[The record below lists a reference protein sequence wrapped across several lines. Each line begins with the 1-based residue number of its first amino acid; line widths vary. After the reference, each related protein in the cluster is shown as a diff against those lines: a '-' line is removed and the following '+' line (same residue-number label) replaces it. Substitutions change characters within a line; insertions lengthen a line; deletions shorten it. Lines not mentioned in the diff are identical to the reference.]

1 MHQDYMSSPDLQQYS
16 NIPETYRHMS
26 DAQSLSDKSV
36 EKSFL
41 SLASVSFKKSVVP
54 SLSCAKRCGNMY
66 TASLYGGLAS
76 ILANVEPEQ
85 LLGKRISLYA
95 FGSGCSSSF
104 YAIRVN
110 GDTSEMREKMDL
122 IGRLQSMKVVS
133 CEEYVEA
140 MKVRD
145 PYVVFPV
152 PNRNILAAGK
162 QPQCVLLPAPR
173 RYRESVARL
182 ILSQWH

>member
-145 PYVVFPV
+145 PYVVF
-152 PNRNILAAGK
+152 R
-162 QPQCVLLPAPR
+162 C
-173 RYRESVARL
+173 L
-182 ILSQWH
+182 IETF